1 MEQAKNTN
9 NPSKALALDNIAITG
24 MGLNC
29 VTGNEPIALFGAVG
43 THLGY
48 TQPDPVLEAPAL
60 DGDGVESVM
69 TCAMIDID
77 DEGPHDRFM
86 SCMIPAM
93 VDAID
98 TAKLFEHPRENVLFY
113 LVLPSSDT
121 PRGECL
127 QMDEMHTFLQNE
139 LAELGD
145 VELRIKASNECVTEH
160 LLFVSEALQDD
171 QWETVIFGAVDSLL
185 DELTCMQLGKEL
197 RIQTTETADGVIPGE
212 AAGFLVLEK
221 LDRIRNVGELPIAWL
236 KGMSVQ
242 PEPNSG
248 EGDLKRLNGLSQA
261 VRSVLSTCGIVK
273 EKINSLV
280 LPLGTEQAD
289 MIEWHQIET
298 TLWPNKASEAEMTA
312 LQLGE
317 VDMIDPLPP
326 AIPEKLNV
334 SLSLGDIGIASLPVG
349 IILAAARFE
358 FNYPICKRILVLES
372 GETLYR
378 GAVYVKHPTNG
389 KQISRRLEDA
399 A

>member
-1 MEQAKNTN
+1 MEQANTN
-9 NPSKALALDNIAITG
+9 DSQSKVLALDNIAITG

-29 VTGNEPIALFGAVG
+29 VTGSEPIALFGAVG

-69 TCAMIDID
+69 TCSMIDID
-77 DEGPHDRFM
+77 DEDPHDRFM

-93 VDAID
+93 IDAID

-121 PRGECL
+121 PRGDCL
-127 QMDEMHTFLQNE
+127 QMDELHDFLQKE
-139 LAELGD
+139 LYELGD
-145 VELRIKASNECVTEH
+145 VELRIKTSSECVTEH
-160 LLFVSEALQDD
+160 LIFVTEALQDD
-171 QWETVIFGAVDSLL
+171 QWDAVIFGAVDSLV
-185 DELTCMQLGKEL
+185 DELTCMQLGKEF

-221 LDRIRNVGELPIAWL
+221 LDRIRNVEELPIAWL

-242 PEPNSG
+242 AEPNAG
-248 EGDLKRLNGLSQA
+248 QGDLKRLSGLSKA
-261 VRSVLSTCGIVK
+261 VSSVLSTCGLKK

-289 MIEWHQIET
+289 MIEWHQTESA
-298 TLWPNKASEAEMTA
+298 LWPYKASEAEMMA

-317 VDMIDPLPP
+317 VDMIDPVSPI
-326 AIPEKLNV
+326 IPEKLNM

-349 IILAAARFE
+349 LILAAARFE
-358 FNYPICKRILVLES
+358 FDYPICKRILVLES
-372 GETLYR
+372 GDTPHR

-389 KQISRRLEDA
+389 KQISRLMEDA

>member
-1 MEQAKNTN
+1 MAQQNDN
-9 NPSKALALDNIAITG
+9 QSKAIALDNIAITG

-29 VTGNEPIALFGAVG
+29 VTGGEPIALFGAVG

-77 DEGPHDRFM
+77 DEDPHDRFM
-86 SCMIPAM
+86 SCLIPALI
-93 VDAID
+93 DAID
-98 TAKLFEHPRENVLFY
+98 TAKLFERPRKNALFY

-121 PRGECL
+121 PRGDCL
-127 QMDEMHTFLQNE
+127 QMDEFHTFLQNE

-145 VELRIKASNECVTEH
+145 VELRIKTSNECVTEH
-160 LLFVSEALQDD
+160 LMFVSEALQDE
-171 QWETVIFGAVDSLL
+171 QWDAVIFGAVDSLV
-185 DELTCMQLGKEL
+185 DELTCMQLGKDF

-221 LDRIRNVGELPIAWL
+221 LDKIRNIDELPIAWL

-242 PEPNSG
+242 PEPNASQ
-248 EGDLKRLNGLSQA
+248 GDLKRLNGLSQA
-261 VRSVLSTCGIVK
+261 VRSVLATCGIIQ
-273 EKINSLV
+273 EKINTLV
-280 LPLGTEQAD
+280 LPLGTEQTD
-289 MIEWHQIET
+289 MIEWHQTET
-298 TLWPNKASEAEMTA
+298 ALWPHKASEAEMAA

-326 AIPEKLNV
+326 TIPEKLSM
-334 SLSLGDIGIASLPVG
+334 SLSLGDVGVASLPVG

-358 FNYPICKRILVLES
+358 FNYPISKRIFILES
-372 GETLYR
+372 GETPFR

-389 KQISRRLEDA
+389 KQINRLMEDA